1 MVKKFPECVD
11 LPMGC
16 VDTLPQTGTKDFWEG
31 SLVSTL
37 LDPVSTPCT
46 DLLTGFSGSW
56 VVMRNQRRLMG
67 QGKSDEQ
74 PPYEE
79 LTV

>member
-1 MVKKFPECVD
+1 MWLMVEKFPECAD

-16 VDTLPQTGTKDFWEG
+16 VDTLSQTGTKDFWEG

-37 LDPVSTPCT
+37 LDPV
-46 DLLTGFSGSW
+46 
-56 VVMRNQRRLMG
+56 VMRNHRRLMG

-74 PPYEE
+74 LPYEE
-79 LTV
+79 LIVQE

>member
-1 MVKKFPECVD
+1 MVEKFPECVD

-16 VDTLPQTGTKDFWEG
+16 VDTLSQTGTKDFWEG

-37 LDPVSTPCT
+37 LDPVST
-46 DLLTGFSGSW
+46 LLDP
-56 VVMRNQRRLMG
+56 VVMRNQKSRMG
-67 QGKSDEQ
+67 QGKSDEH

-79 LTV
+79 LMV